1 MQEVQVKVFVV
12 GGTGFL
18 GYHSILVGLERGHS
32 FGSLALDDIPL
43 GGWFPVEVA
52 LTFGDVF
59 AMSEEAL
66 TKIFA
71 GSDALIY
78 AVGPD
83 DRVVPPAPAYE
94 FFHARL
100 VDACEKTV
108 AAARKAGV
116 KRCVILNSYF
126 AYFDRIWPEKK
137 LAARHP
143 YIRCR
148 VEQAE
153 RAVAAGGDTMDVMI
167 LELPYIF
174 GSMPLRVPIWKDVIL
189 DRFAKGRVVF
199 FPKGGTNMLAVRHVG
214 EAVIGALERGRH
226 GARYPVG
233 DENHTFKEMLE
244 LLLDAKGTPK
254 KIMTVPGCF
263 AQFAGIFITMKYRR
277 KGLESGL
284 DIRYLLRDI
293 MSEPFYFDPEESA
306 KALGYGRGGLKEAIE
321 DTIRACY
328 PKN

>member
-1 MQEVQVKVFVV
+1 MKIMVV

-18 GYHSILVGLERGHS
+18 GYHSILVGLERGHR
-32 FGSLALDDIPL
+32 FGALAVDDIPL
-43 GGWFPVEVA
+43 EGWYPKEVA
-52 LTFGDVF
+52 LSFGDVF
-59 AMSEEAL
+59 AMSEEEL
-66 TKIFA
+66 VQSFK
-71 GSDALIY
+71 GYEGLVY

-83 DRVVPPAPAYE
+83 DRVEPPAPAYD
-94 FFHARL
+94 FFHERL
-100 VDACEKTV
+100 VVACEKV
-108 AAARKAGV
+108 VIAARKAGV

-126 AYFDRIWPEKK
+126 AYFDRVWPEKK
-137 LAARHP
+137 LAERHP

-153 RAVAAGGDTMDVMI
+153 RIIAAGAGEMDVMI

-174 GSMPLRVPIWKDVIL
+174 GSMPHRIPLWKNVML

-214 EAVIGALERGRH
+214 EAVIDALENGKH
-226 GARYPVG
+226 GMRYPVG
-233 DENHTFKEMLE
+233 DENHTFKEMMAMLLE
-244 LLLDAKGTPK
+244 AKGTPK
-254 KIMTVPGCF
+254 KIIGVPSVFTQLG
-263 AQFAGIFITMKYRR
+263 GIFISMGFRR

-284 DIRYLLRDI
+284 NLRYLMRDI
-293 MSEPFYFDPEESA
+293 MADFCYFDPSESA
-306 KALGYGRGGLKEAIE
+306 KALGFGRGGLKEAIE

>member
-1 MQEVQVKVFVV
+1 MRIMVI

-32 FGSLALDDIPL
+32 FGALAIDDVPL
-43 GGWFPVEVA
+43 KGWYPQEVA
-52 LTFGDVF
+52 LSFGDVF
-59 AMSEEAL
+59 TMTEEAL
-66 TKIFA
+66 IKHFK
-71 GSDALIY
+71 GYDGLIY

-83 DRVVPPAPAYE
+83 DRVEPPAPAYE

-100 VDACEKTV
+100 VDACEKV
-108 AAARKAGV
+108 VIAARKAGI

-126 AYFDRIWPEKK
+126 AYFNRVWPEKK
-137 LAARHP
+137 LAERHP

-153 RAVAAGGDTMDVMI
+153 RTIAAGGDEMDVMI

-174 GSMPLRVPIWKDVIL
+174 GSMPHRIPLWKDVML

-199 FPKGGTNMLAVRHVG
+199 FPKGGTNMLSVRHVG
-214 EAVIGALERGRH
+214 EAVIGALENGKH
-226 GARYPVG
+226 GMRYPVG
-233 DENHTFKEMLE
+233 DENHTFKAMLEMLLE
-244 LLLDAKGTPK
+244 AKGTPK
-254 KIMTVPGCF
+254 KIIGVPSAFTQLG
-263 AQFAGIFITMKYRR
+263 GIFINMRFKR

-284 DIRYLLRDI
+284 NIRYLMRDI
-293 MSEPFYFDPEESA
+293 MSDFCYFDPAEST
-306 KALGYGRGGLKEAIE
+306 KALGYGRGGLKEAIA

-328 PKN
+328 PEKQEN